1 MSGLSL
7 KMTALGGVSAVSPP
21 AMGTSDSY
29 NTVTAAAFGPG
40 VTAQPESAASCL
52 TPNDGFGVA
61 FWVGVAAVVALVV
74 IRQSLP
80 GR

>member
-7 KMTALGGVSAVSPP
+7 KVGGFGGV
-21 AMGTSDSY
+21 GTTDNANYGTQDSY
-29 NTVTAAAFGPG
+29 NTVTSAAFGPG
-40 VTAQPESAASCL
+40 ATVSTPSAGQVLA
-52 TPNDGFGVA
+52 PNDGFGLA
-61 FWVGVAAVVALVV
+61 CTVGIVAVVLLVV